1 MNITRNTQARRQ
13 RGFTLIEMIGVLAI
27 IAVLAGM
34 LVPRVF
40 SAINDS
46 RINSTVMS
54 VNGVKSAAMLYFG
67 KYGKFAALNGAAL
80 TLATTTATNWDQTV
94 LVSEGFLDKPFE
106 AKMGTE
112 ASTAVEVVA
121 AVSAATTV
129 TETNA
134 GFDFDGTATTNEAG
148 GGSVVVQ
155 IRLPGLA
162 LDDAN
167 AINKALDGQSV
178 VAIASGGTD
187 TTGRVKVNHVSGVYD
202 LLIYVA
208 HK

>member
-67 KYGKFAALNGAAL
+67 KYGKFAGAAGAA
-80 TLATTTATNWDQTV
+80 ATAAQTNNWDGTV
-94 LVSEGFLDKPFE
+94 LVGEGFLDKPFE

-112 ASTAVEVVA
+112 ATTTVVVA
-121 AVSAATTV
+121 PAETAATTV
-129 TETNA
+129 DASNA
-134 GFDFDGTATTNEAG
+134 GFDFDGVLTTNEAG
-148 GGSVVVQ
+148 GGAVVVA
-155 IRLPGLA
+155 IKLPGLA

-167 AINKALDGQSV
+167 AINKALDGTSV
-178 VAIASGGTD
+178 AAITTGNSDA
-187 TTGRVKVNHVSGVYD
+187 TGRVKVAHNSGVYD

>member
-1 MNITRNTQARRQ
+1 MNITRNNQARRQ

-34 LVPRVF
+34 LVPRVL

-54 VNGVKSAAMLYFG
+54 INGVRSAAMTYFG
-67 KYGKFAALNGAAL
+67 KYGKFAGVNGAAL
-80 TLATTTATNWDQTV
+80 TLATTTATNWDQAV
-94 LVSEGFLDKPFE
+94 LVSEGNLDKPFE
-106 AKMGTE
+106 AKLGTE

-121 AVSAATTV
+121 AVSGATTV
-129 TETNA
+129 STTNA
-134 GFDFDGTATTNEAG
+134 GFDFDGTLTSNEAT
-148 GGSVVVQ
+148 GSVVVQ

-167 AINKALDGQSV
+167 AINRALDGASV
-178 VAIASGGTD
+178 PLIAAGAGEA
-187 TTGRVKVNHVSGVYD
+187 TGRCKVNHVSGQYD

>member
-1 MNITRNTQARRQ
+1 MNITRNNQARRQ

-34 LVPRVF
+34 LVPRVL

-54 VNGVKSAAMLYFG
+54 INGVRSAAMTYFG
-67 KYGKFAALNGAAL
+67 KYGKFAGVNGAAL
-80 TLATTTATNWDQTV
+80 TLATTTATNWDQAV
-94 LVSEGFLDKPFE
+94 LVSEGNLDKPFE
-106 AKMGTE
+106 AKLGTE

-121 AVSAATTV
+121 AVTGATTV
-129 TETNA
+129 SATNA
-134 GFDFDGTATTNEAG
+134 GFDFDGTLTSNEAT
-148 GGSVVVQ
+148 GSVVVQ

-167 AINKALDGQSV
+167 AINRALDGASV
-178 VAIASGGTD
+178 PLIAAGAGEA
-187 TTGRVKVNHVSGVYD
+187 TGRCKVNHVSGQYD